1 MSRQIPIAARKL
13 LHLLCLEVQ
22 AESVVQGTDDAD
34 RLLISADRLLAEYPD
49 LVDDMRED
57 LAALWAHHQHVP
69 SITVAIDELL
79 RAHTNRRSER
89 TDRPRRYH

>member
-13 LHLLCLEVQ
+13 LHLLYFEVQ

-34 RLLISADRLLAEYPD
+34 RLMVSADRLLAEYPD
-49 LVDDMRED
+49 LIDDMRED

-69 SITVAIDELL
+69 SITVTIDELL
-79 RAHTNRRSER
+79 RAHTNRRLESKVQ
-89 TDRPRRYH
+89 RPRYH